1 MAPLAVIE
9 YVVVHELAHLK
20 VRNHS
25 PAFWQA
31 VSEIMPAYQQH
42 RRWLK
47 SHGPLLTLD

>member
-1 MAPLAVIE
+1 MAPLSVIE

-25 PAFWQA
+25 QSFWNTVA
-31 VSEIMPAYQQH
+31 AIRPGYQQD

-47 SHGPLLTLD
+47 QHGPLLTLD